1 LIEGETVEN
10 TVREEKRDNVF
21 TQNNENE
28 NEKEKKS
35 EQ

>member
-1 LIEGETVEN
+1 LIEGETAEN

-21 TQNNENE
+21 TQNNENDE
-28 NEKEKKS
+28 EKKS